1 MVTGASTGLGRA
13 AAEMLLD
20 EGLGVWGTARDP
32 ARLPARAGFTP
43 VALDLDADA
52 SVAAAFQKAD
62 GDAGGFDLLV
72 NNAGYGL
79 YGAFVERDFA
89 DWQRQLDAML
99 GRTLRLSHLV
109 LRGMLARN
117 RGAVVNVSSLAVD
130 FPLPF
135 MSGYNVV
142 KAGLAAFSESM
153 MIEVAGTS
161 VIVIDFR
168 PGDYRTRFN
177 QTMQARSGI
186 HPPTEAPAADRR
198 RRAWTMLEE
207 NIDRAPPPT
216 RAAADLRRA
225 LRRHRSCTV
234 RSGTFFQ
241 AWLAPLLARLVPL
254 GLRRAATAR
263 YFGCS

>member
-1 MVTGASTGLGRA
+1 
-13 AAEMLLD
+13 MLLD
-20 EGLGVWGTARDP
+20 EGLGVWAPP
-32 ARLPARAGFTP
+32 AIRALPARAGFTP

-62 GDAGGFDLLV
+62 GDAGGFDSSSTTPAMACTEPSW
-72 NNAGYGL
+72 NATLPTGSGSL
-79 YGAFVERDFA
+79 TPCWAARCGC
-89 DWQRQLDAML
+89 
-99 GRTLRLSHLV
+99 RTSCA
-109 LRGMLARN
+109 GMLARN

-207 NIDRAPPPT
+207 NIDRRLRDTRGGRSASGAPASPQ
-216 RAAADLRRA
+216 L
-225 LRRHRSCTV
+225 HRQV
-234 RSGTFFQ
+234 GTFFQ

-263 YFGCS
+263 YFGCFLTCPGFAYWC